1 MKRQSKDWHLT
12 QTPCNLVR
20 CLPYRWLRFG
30 FLYHRRAHRLTFLN
44 ETNFTMFSK
53 TGAGRNQVTHNHIL
67 LKSAETIDLAQRSRF
82 RQDACCILK

>member
-1 MKRQSKDWHLT
+1 MSYNPLRG
-12 QTPCNLVR
+12 
-20 CLPYRWLRFG
+20 LPYRWLRFG
-30 FLYHRRAHRLTFLN
+30 FLYHRRAHRLAFLN